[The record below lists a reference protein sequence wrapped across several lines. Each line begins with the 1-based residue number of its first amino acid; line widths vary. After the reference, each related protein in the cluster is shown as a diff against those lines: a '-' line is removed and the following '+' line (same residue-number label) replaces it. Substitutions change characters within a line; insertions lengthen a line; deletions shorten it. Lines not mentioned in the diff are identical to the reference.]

1 MVKLDLSADLA
12 PDSLQVIFYT
22 RTLNTAQDGE
32 MTRLIEIYSRL
43 EAIDGF
49 LALMLQQPDSYRE
62 RMISERITE
71 LVEYIDHVN
80 AVMWTQQE
88 RGKLCDFDSRYI
100 LPAISEIWLQVKQE
114 LTRDSRPLCELAA
127 SITGLISLVSFYL
140 SRIEGNGDKS
150 RVLH

>member
-1 MVKLDLSADLA
+1 M
-12 PDSLQVIFYT
+12 I
-22 RTLNTAQDGE
+22 RI
-32 MTRLIEIYSRL
+32 IEIYSRL

-49 LALMLQQPDSYRE
+49 LALMLKQPDSYRE

-88 RGKLCDFDSRYI
+88 RGKLCDFDTCYI

-114 LTRDSRPLCELAA
+114 LTRDNRPLCELAG
-127 SITGLISLVSFYL
+127 SITGLISLTSFYL
-140 SRIEGNGDKS
+140 SRIEGCGDKT

>member
-1 MVKLDLSADLA
+1 
-12 PDSLQVIFYT
+12 
-22 RTLNTAQDGE
+22 

-49 LALMLQQPDSYRE
+49 LALMLKQPDSYRE
-62 RMISERITE
+62 RMISERITD

-88 RGKLCDFDSRYI
+88 RGKLCDFDTRYI

-127 SITGLISLVSFYL
+127 NITGLISLVSFYL

>member
-1 MVKLDLSADLA
+1 M
-12 PDSLQVIFYT
+12 I
-22 RTLNTAQDGE
+22 RI
-32 MTRLIEIYSRL
+32 IEIYSRL

-49 LALMLQQPDSYRE
+49 LALMLKQPDSYRE

-88 RGKLCDFDSRYI
+88 RGKLCDFDTRYI
-100 LPAISEIWLQVKQE
+100 LPAISEIWLQVKQVKQE
-114 LTRDSRPLCELAA
+114 LTRDSRPLCELAG

-140 SRIEGNGDKS
+140 SRIEGSGDKN

>member
-1 MVKLDLSADLA
+1 
-12 PDSLQVIFYT
+12 
-22 RTLNTAQDGE
+22 
-32 MTRLIEIYSRL
+32 SRL
-43 EAIDGF
+43 NAIDDVMN
-49 LALMLQQPDSYRE
+49 LMLQPPNIYAEETIYAHIAS
-62 RMISERITE
+62 
-71 LVEYIDHVN
+71 LVAYVDHVN

-88 RGKLCDFDSRYI
+88 RGKLCDFDTRYI

-127 SITGLISLVSFYL
+127 NITGLISLVSFYL